1 MTDHPFHQEG
11 GGLAAERTDLA
22 WNRSG
27 LALLA
32 CGAVVLKGL
41 PAVGLAP
48 RHVVG
53 VAILVIGALVWAL
66 GGFEA
71 TRRSGATPA
80 PATPRELFAVAC
92 GTTAVGAA
100 VLVLAA
106 FYPG

>member
-1 MTDHPFHQEG
+1 MTDHAFHQEG

-32 CGAVVLKGL
+32 CGALVLKGL
-41 PAVGLAP
+41 PAAGLAP

-53 VAILVIGALVWAL
+53 VAILGIGAFVWAL

-71 TRRSGATPA
+71 TRRSRAAPA
-80 PATPRELFAVAC
+80 PATPRGLFAVAF

-100 VLVLAA
+100 VFVLAA